1 MLYNLNFDILTV
13 IHFPYYP
20 ITEGHEHRR
29 ITFAIWACN
38 VTSVHYE
45 NAVKRGSGWTISC
58 QFPSF
63 PSSHGA
69 NVPFDMNN
77 LNLAFCSKSSG
88 FVFFLLLELSVAR
101 GIHTSSHHFKQG
113 EKQDWIMWGFFFYQR
128 KDDWTELNLP
138 FLLKSCYTFV
148 LPHLPTLRSS
158 NFNGFHLYNCYVNSI
173 TERWHCDD
181 WSYGTLYHRSLW
193 NVLVARRTTCANIP
207 RTNACD
213 WVDIYEAGAGS
224 L

>member
-1 MLYNLNFDILTV
+1 MKMQSK
-13 IHFPYYP
+13 
-20 ITEGHEHRR
+20 E
-29 ITFAIWACN
+29 
-38 VTSVHYE
+38 
-45 NAVKRGSGWTISC
+45 AVDE
-58 QFPSF
+58 P
-63 PSSHGA
+63 
-69 NVPFDMNN
+69 
-77 LNLAFCSKSSG
+77 LA
-88 FVFFLLLELSVAR
+88 VNFLLSLLHMEPMCRSIWTTWILLSVRKA
-101 GIHTSSHHFKQG
+101 QG
-113 EKQDWIMWGFFFYQR
+113 LFFFAFRTLSGAGHSCLVSPFQTRRKTRLNRGFFFYQR

-181 WSYGTLYHRSLW
+181 WSYGTLYHRSLC

>member
-1 MLYNLNFDILTV
+1 MKMQSKEAVDEPLAVNFLLSLLHMEPMCRSIWTTWILL
-13 IHFPYYP
+13 
-20 ITEGHEHRR
+20 
-29 ITFAIWACN
+29 
-38 VTSVHYE
+38 SVRK
-45 NAVKRGSGWTISC
+45 A
-58 QFPSF
+58 Q
-63 PSSHGA
+63 
-69 NVPFDMNN
+69 
-77 LNLAFCSKSSG
+77 G
-88 FVFFLLLELSVAR
+88 FFFFLLLELSVAQ
-101 GIHTSSHHFKQG
+101 GIPASSHHFKQG

-181 WSYGTLYHRSLW
+181 WSYGTLYHRSLC